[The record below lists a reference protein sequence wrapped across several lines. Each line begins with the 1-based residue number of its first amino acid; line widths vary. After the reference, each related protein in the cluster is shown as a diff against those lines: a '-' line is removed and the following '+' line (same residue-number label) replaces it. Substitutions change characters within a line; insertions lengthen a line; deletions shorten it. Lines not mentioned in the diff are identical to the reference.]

1 MTTMWGPALDAEV
14 DYRRA
19 TMIAVARRR
28 RGRRAGRARS
38 RTAGDV
44 PGGSARRARPARPAG
59 VPAVAGAGSRA
70 AVGAFRTVG
79 DA

>member
-19 TMIAVARRR
+19 TMIAVARS
-28 RGRRAGRARS
+28 RRAGRARS

-70 AVGAFRTVG
+70 AVGAFRSVG